1 MIDFVWLFLLLSGA
15 IFGMATG
22 QGGAV
27 SEAIISGAGDG
38 VQITLGLAGM
48 FCLWSGLVEVASQAG
63 IMKWLSKLMW
73 PIIRLLMP
81 NLPKDCD
88 AVQAMSMNIVANLLG
103 VGNAATPLGIRA
115 IKELQIQERTGDA
128 ASHNM
133 IMFLLLNVAGLQL
146 VPTMVLSIRQGAGA
160 AVASSV
166 LPQIWFA
173 QVVSLTAGIVTCV
186 ICRNISRWPVWHKK
200 QTPAPTFSRRITT

>member
-48 FCLWSGLVEVASQAG
+48 FCLWSGLVEVASRAG
-63 IMKWLSKLMW
+63 IMKWLSQLMW

-81 NLPKDCD
+81 GLPKDCD

-115 IKELQIQERTGDA
+115 IKELQIQERTGVA

-146 VPTMVLSIRQGAGA
+146 VPTMVLSIRQSAGA

-166 LPQIWFA
+166 LPQIWLA
-173 QVVSLTAGIVTCV
+173 QVISLIAGVIACV
-186 ICRNISRWPVWHKK
+186 ICRNVSNWPLWRKRHNASHIV
-200 QTPAPTFSRRITT
+200 PERITT

>member
-22 QGGAV
+22 QGEAV
-27 SEAIISGAGDG
+27 SEAIIRGAGDG

-48 FCLWSGLVEVASQAG
+48 FCLWSGLVEVASRAG
-63 IMKWLSKLMW
+63 IMKWLSRLMW
-73 PIIRLLMP
+73 PLIRLLMP
-81 NLPKDCD
+81 NLPKDSD
-88 AVQAMSMNIVANLLG
+88 AVQAMSMNIAANLLG

-115 IKELQIQERTGDA
+115 IKELQIQEGTGDA

-146 VPTMVLSIRQGAGA
+146 VPTMVLSIRQSAGA

-166 LPQIWFA
+166 LPQIWLA
-173 QVVSLTAGIVTCV
+173 QIVSLAAGIVTCV
-186 ICRNISRWPVWHKK
+186 ICRNVSGWPLWHKRRRPV
-200 QTPAPTFSRRITT
+200 PASGRITT